1 MRYLAGLLLLVTA
14 LALPVCAAEEHADE
28 AAHATAGEAA
38 SKPNPLAVDP
48 DLALWTLIIFGVLCA
63 VLYKTAWGPISKAL
77 HDREEG
83 IANNIAAAAAK
94 HEEAKAMLAAH
105 EARLAAAADEVR
117 GLLEE
122 ARRDAEATKVQI
134 VAEAKAAADAEK
146 QRVVKDIEQARDV
159 AVRQLAESSAGLA
172 IDLAKKV
179 VKQEIT
185 SSRQDEIVR
194 EAISRFASSK
204 N

>member
-1 MRYLAGLLLLVTA
+1 MSIDL
-14 LALPVCAAEEHADE
+14 
-28 AAHATAGEAA
+28 
-38 SKPNPLAVDP
+38 
-48 DLALWTLIIFGVLCA
+48 DLALWSLFIFGGLCVVLA
-63 VLYKTAWGPISKAL
+63 KTAWGPISKAL
-77 HDREEG
+77 HDREQG

-94 HEEAKAMLAAH
+94 HEEAKQMLAAH

-159 AVRQLAESSAGLA
+159 AVRQLAESSAALA

-179 VKQEIT
+179 VKSEIT